1 MTLHVKNTI
10 SLNCR
15 GKMIAS
21 ESPLVM
27 GILNVTPDSFHAG
40 SRARDISDAKY
51 KVEQMIVQGA
61 DIIDVG
67 AVSTRPHADEVSSE
81 DEQSRLMPILRVL
94 VQEFPEAIFSVDTYR
109 ENIAEEA
116 LDVGAHIINDI
127 RGGKNKVLMGLCASA
142 NAPYIAMHSKG
153 TPQDMHLHTHYSD
166 LLAEMLQFFVHI
178 KEEAIAIG
186 LHDLILDPG
195 FGFAK
200 TMEQNFL
207 LLNHLEIF
215 KILETPILVGVSRK
229 SMIYKPL
236 LSTADEVLSATSAVH
251 MAALIGG
258 AQILRAHDVR
268 EAKEVISLY
277 NLLQS
282 SH

>member
-116 LDVGAHIINDI
+116 LAVGAHIINDI

-153 TPQDMHLHTHYSD
+153 TPQDMHLHAHYSD